1 MDNTERSDSVYVNT
15 YVYVNIQ
22 ILSKTVGKE
31 WQLPPVYLNRREDLW
46 ITHQVMRV
54 MGVHQNDLK

>member
-22 ILSKTVGKE
+22 ILSKTVGKQ
-31 WQLPPVYLNRREDLW
+31 WQLPPVYLHRREDL
-46 ITHQVMRV
+46 
-54 MGVHQNDLK
+54 

>member
-31 WQLPPVYLNRREDLW
+31 WQLPPVYLNRREDL
-46 ITHQVMRV
+46 
-54 MGVHQNDLK
+54 